1 MKKLDLNNLG
11 VEEMNTADLRTVEGG
26 GPVNDLLN
34 ILVGGV
40 GTVLND
46 TFKFVNKALVTVFQ
60 TLSSL

>member
-11 VEEMNTADLRTVEGG
+11 VEEMNATELRTVEGG

-46 TFKFVNKALVTVFQ
+46 TFKFVNKTLVTIFQ